1 MQIVLIQAEIEKA
14 IRNYVNSIV
23 KVAEGVDI
31 VIDLKSTRGDTGFT
45 ANIDLVETGVERAAA
60 PAPTPTPAPKAAA
73 AKANT
78 ESSDDLAAAAKKKSD
93 MAVAAEQA
101 ALKKE
106 QACDVASVA
115 VAVAVT
121 KQATT
126 DEPGEGIT
134 EPPFE
139 PDAKEETQATTAAEP
154 EASEQPIAP
163 RKPLFGRSNAALNA

>member
-45 ANIDLVETGVERAAA
+45 ANIDLVETDVERAAA
-60 PAPTPTPAPKAAA
+60 PAPTPAPVPKAAA

-78 ESSDDLAAAAKKKSD
+78 ESSDDLAAAAKKKPD
-93 MAVAAEQA
+93 MAAAAEQA

-106 QACDVASVA
+106 QEQARDVASVA
-115 VAVAVT
+115 VAVA

-139 PDAKEETQATTAAEP
+139 PDAKEETQATTTAEP
-154 EASEQPIAP
+154 EASEQPAAP
-163 RKPLFGRSNAALNA
+163 RKPLFGRTYAALNA

>member
-45 ANIDLVETGVERAAA
+45 ANIDLVEIGVERAAA
-60 PAPTPTPAPKAAA
+60 SVLTPAPVPKAAA

-106 QACDVASVA
+106 QEQVREVAA
-115 VAVAVT
+115 VAVA

-139 PDAKEETQATTAAEP
+139 PDAKEETQATTTAEP
-154 EASEQPIAP
+154 EASEQPAAP
-163 RKPLFGRSNAALNA
+163 RKPLFGRTNAALNA

>member
-93 MAVAAEQA
+93 MTAAAEQA

-106 QACDVASVA
+106 QEQAREAATVAMA
-115 VAVAVT
+115 
-121 KQATT
+121 KQATA

-139 PDAKEETQATTAAEP
+139 PDAKEETQATITAEP
-154 EASEQPIAP
+154 EASEQPAAP
-163 RKPLFGRSNAALNA
+163 RKPLFGRTNAALNA

>member
-45 ANIDLVETGVERAAA
+45 ANIDLVESGVERTAA
-60 PAPTPTPAPKAAA
+60 PAPTPSPAPKTAA

-78 ESSDDLAAAAKKKSD
+78 ESSDDLAVAAKKKSD
-93 MAVAAEQA
+93 PAATAEQA

-106 QACDVASVA
+106 QEQVREAAA
-115 VAVAVT
+115 AT
-121 KQATT
+121 NQATA
-126 DEPGEGIT
+126 DEPGEGGT

-139 PDAKEETQATTAAEP
+139 PDAKEEVQATTTTEP
-154 EASEQPIAP
+154 GASEQPAAP
-163 RKPLFGRSNAALNA
+163 RKPLFGRTNAPLNA

>member
-45 ANIDLVETGVERAAA
+45 ANIDLVETGVERTAA
-60 PAPTPTPAPKAAA
+60 PAPTPAPAPKAAA
-73 AKANT
+73 AKAIT

-93 MAVAAEQA
+93 PAATAEQA

-106 QACDVASVA
+106 QEQVREATA
-115 VAVAVT
+115 VA
-121 KQATT
+121 KQTTT
-126 DEPGEGIT
+126 DEPGEGNT

-139 PDAKEETQATTAAEP
+139 PDAKEGAQATTTAEP
-154 EASEQPIAP
+154 EASEQPAAP
-163 RKPLFGRSNAALNA
+163 RKPLFGRTNSALNA